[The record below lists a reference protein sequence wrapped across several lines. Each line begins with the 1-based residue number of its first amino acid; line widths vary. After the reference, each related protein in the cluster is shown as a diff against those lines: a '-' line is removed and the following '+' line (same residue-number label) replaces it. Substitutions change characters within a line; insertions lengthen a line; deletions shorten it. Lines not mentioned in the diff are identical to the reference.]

1 MNPAMNPAINPAIQ
15 PQDLQLLGE
24 RLQRGLRDAS
34 AQPLAVQ
41 VRCGVKQGT
50 LLILAQHLPD
60 IVLNPRQIVSTL
72 EQVFRRSQAEMNLGE
87 LPVRLYLRIVGQEK
101 PYAAYGLTAQP
112 VALAAVE
119 SPVESSSEALE
130 NVLPDDAAARLEPG
144 LPRGDDSGAADSG
157 ASDATA
163 GDAAANGEMRAMTW
177 LETHNGDRPDSVTV
191 PVKAVAAEAEAAET
205 EAAKTETNGL
215 RRMGAAIES
224 GLFWLTQPFVLI
236 STGVALV
243 AFCGTLYGL
252 TRPCVLGF
260 CEPLQTAQQLGET
273 AQLAVQTAQSPQDVV
288 DAYGKLVE
296 ANYLLDRI
304 PSWSGYHA
312 AAMNLMQTHEQEA
325 AVLVQ
330 VVMAQ
335 DVAMQAAIKSQKP
348 PHPLPT
354 WQEIEQLWQQAIA
367 HLERVS
373 PDSPVHQLSDR
384 KLVEYR
390 ANLAAIQRRIAIEKH
405 AQEQVNLARKTAQ
418 VAEARNGIAL
428 SLPTWQLTQSTW
440 KTAMDLLRQVP
451 QTTMP
456 YAEAQQLLALYQPR
470 LLASRSHLQQ
480 EQQASST
487 YNRALALASQAQRSE
502 ALDQWSQAVNQ
513 WQEALRYAQQVPQN
527 TSQSTQAQTLVTAYK
542 AALVTA
548 QDRLKLAVSDQTAQG
563 ALARTCAGTP
573 RVCTYSRMG
582 NVMQV
587 RITPSYDQALQQAA
601 AATQAKGEDD
611 AQAAMMLNFSPL
623 LQAIAVAGEESQLP
637 IQLFNANGS
646 LFGTYDPRLDGFVN
660 QE

>member
-1 MNPAMNPAINPAIQ
+1 MNSAMNPAMNPAIQ
-15 PQDLQLLGE
+15 PQDLQVLGE
-24 RLQRGLRDAS
+24 RLQRGLREAS

-41 VRCGVKQGT
+41 VRCGVKQGA

-60 IVLNPRQIVSTL
+60 SVLNPRQIVSTL
-72 EQVFRRSQAEMNLGE
+72 EQVFRRSQSEMNLGE
-87 LPVRLYLRIVGQEK
+87 RPVRLYLRIVGQEK
-101 PYAAYGLTAQP
+101 PYAAYGLTTQP

-119 SPVESSSEALE
+119 SPSEALE
-130 NVLPDDAAARLEPG
+130 TGLTDESAARVEQGLPGGDESDAA
-144 LPRGDDSGAADSG
+144 
-157 ASDATA
+157 DATA
-163 GDAAANGEMRAMTW
+163 GDSVAGDASPNATASGEMRAMTW

-191 PVKAVAAEAEAAET
+191 PVKAVAAEPEA
-205 EAAKTETNGL
+205 NGL

-304 PSWSGYHA
+304 PSWSRHHP

-390 ANLAAIQRRIAIEKH
+390 ANLAAIQRRIAIEKR
-405 AQEQVNLARKTAQ
+405 AQEQVNLARKMAQ

-513 WQEALRYAQQVPQN
+513 WQEALRYAQQVPRD

-548 QDRLKLAVSDQTAQG
+548 QDRLKLAVSNQTAQS
-563 ALARTCAGTP
+563 ALERTCAGTP
-573 RVCTYSRMG
+573 RACTYSRMG

-601 AATQAKGEDD
+601 AATQAKGESD

-646 LFGTYDPRLDGFVN
+646 LFGTYDPRLNGFVN
-660 QE
+660 EQ

>member
-1 MNPAMNPAINPAIQ
+1 MNSAMNPAIQ

-34 AQPLAVQ
+34 TQPLAVQ

-60 IVLNPRQIVSTL
+60 IVLTPRQIVSTL
-72 EQVFRRSQAEMNLGE
+72 EHGFRRSQSEMNLGN

-112 VALAAVE
+112 VALAVVA
-119 SPVESSSEALE
+119 SPSEALDSA
-130 NVLPDDAAARLEPG
+130 LTDGSAARLEPG
-144 LPRGDDSGAADSG
+144 S
-157 ASDATA
+157 AS
-163 GDAAANGEMRAMTW
+163 GEMRAMTW

-191 PVKAVAAEAEAAET
+191 PVKAVAAEPKA
-205 EAAKTETNGL
+205 NGL
-215 RRMGAAIES
+215 QRLGAAIES

-252 TRPCVLGF
+252 TRPCVLGV

-405 AQEQVNLARKTAQ
+405 AQAQVNLARKTAQ

-428 SLPTWQLTQSTW
+428 SLSTWQLTQSTW

-502 ALDQWSQAVNQ
+502 ALDQWSQAVSH

-548 QDRLKLAVSDQTAQG
+548 QERLKLAVSNQTAQA
-563 ALARTCAGTP
+563 ALERTCAGSP

-601 AATQAKGEDD
+601 AETQAKGEYD

-637 IQLFNANGS
+637 IQLFNASGS
-646 LFGTYDPRLDGFVN
+646 LFGTYDPRLNGFVN
-660 QE
+660 EE